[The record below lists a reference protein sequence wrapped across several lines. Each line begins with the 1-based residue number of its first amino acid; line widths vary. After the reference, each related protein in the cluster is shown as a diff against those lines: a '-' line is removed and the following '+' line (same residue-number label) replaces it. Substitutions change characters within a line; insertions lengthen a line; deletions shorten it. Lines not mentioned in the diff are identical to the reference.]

1 MTFRAIAN
9 VNKQNILTA
18 HENEMLHIEKFDT
31 FAFIFV
37 LPFSWS
43 VFTLTLYSVSH
54 AVVHLMIM
62 HLNYQLF
69 YFPLMDNKI

>member
-37 LPFSWS
+37 LPFS
-43 VFTLTLYSVSH
+43 
-54 AVVHLMIM
+54 
-62 HLNYQLF
+62 
-69 YFPLMDNKI
+69 